1 MTVFNVC
8 RNIRCHRHCN
18 VAINTHDN
26 GTADINIELI
36 NDSPSVQTCVAS
48 DEAQIGMRHYL
59 DVDYATA
66 PYITT
71 MNLSVQKCRM
81 MRALTIETNKKSF

>member
-1 MTVFNVC
+1 MHEELARFFNITTHMTVFNVC

-59 DVDYATA
+59 DVDYG
-66 PYITT
+66 
-71 MNLSVQKCRM
+71 VKWGGQ
-81 MRALTIETNKKSF
+81 

>member
-1 MTVFNVC
+1 MSL
-8 RNIRCHRHCN
+8 IRSLNDSMKHKH
-18 VAINTHDN
+18 INTHDN

-59 DVDYATA
+59 DVDYG
-66 PYITT
+66 
-71 MNLSVQKCRM
+71 VKWGGQ
-81 MRALTIETNKKSF
+81 